1 MNESLPVVSIITATY
16 NRSNVLAYA
25 IRSVLWS
32 TFPDWELLVI
42 GDACTDDTEEVVA
55 SFDDPRIRF
64 MNLERNIGEQSGP
77 NNEGFRHARGRY
89 IAYLNHDDLWLP
101 DHLEAAV
108 GGIEDAGADLV
119 FTLMLAVNVTEG
131 KTLVGA
137 TSTGRYEPYMSVP
150 ASSWLLRREV
160 IEEIGPWKFY
170 RECYDAPSQDW
181 LFRAWKAGKEL
192 RMVPR
197 MTVVAIQSG
206 RRKGSYAKR
215 EFSEHKEYFE
225 RMAHEADFREKELTE
240 IVIRYSSRDSRL
252 EVIRWFRRGLFNL
265 FLKSCILVGIHPCSV
280 IAFLRDPRKGA
291 KIDRLRRN
299 RGLEVLKRGGE
310 KRK

>member
-1 MNESLPVVSIITATY
+1 MSQVTPQVSVITATY

-32 TFPDWELLVI
+32 TFTDWELLVV
-42 GDACTDDTEEVVA
+42 GDACTDDTEAVVA

-64 MNLERNIGEQSGP
+64 MNLERNFGEQSGP
-77 NNEGFRHARGRY
+77 NNEGYRHARGRY

-108 GGIEDAGADLV
+108 SGIEETGADLV
-119 FTLMLAVNVTEG
+119 FTLMSSVTPTG
-131 KTLVGA
+131 GNNQFGA
-137 TSTGRYEPYMSVP
+137 TSTGRYEPYMRVP

-181 LFRAWKAGKEL
+181 LFRAWKAGKDL
-192 RMVPR
+192 RLVPR
-197 MTVVAIQSG
+197 MTVVVIQSG

-215 EFSEHKEYFE
+215 EFHEHKEYFE

-240 IVIRYSSRDSRL
+240 IVIRYSSRDSRP
-252 EVIRWFRRGLFNL
+252 EVLRWFPRGLFNF
-265 FLKSCILVGIHPCSV
+265 FLKSCMLVGMHPWSV

-291 KIDRLRRN
+291 MIDRLRRN
-299 RGLEVLKRGGE
+299 RGLEALKRGW
-310 KRK
+310 RTRS

>member
-1 MNESLPVVSIITATY
+1 MNDNLPVVSIITATY

-32 TFPDWELLVI
+32 TFPDWELLVV

-55 SFDDPRIRF
+55 SFADPRIRF
-64 MNLERNIGEQSGP
+64 FNLERNIGDQSGP

-108 GGIEDAGADLV
+108 GGIEETRADLV
-119 FTLMLAVNVTEG
+119 FTLMSSVKPAGGNYQF
-131 KTLVGA
+131 GA
-137 TSTGRYEPYMSVP
+137 TSTGRYEPYMRVP

-181 LFRAWKAGKEL
+181 LFRAWKAGKDL
-192 RMVPR
+192 RLVPR
-197 MTVVAIQSG
+197 MTAVSIPSG
-206 RRKGSYAKR
+206 HRMGSYAKR
-215 EFSEHKEYFE
+215 EFHENKEYFE

-240 IVIRYSSRDSRL
+240 IVIGYSSRDSRP
-252 EVIRWFRRGLFNL
+252 EMIRWFPRGLFNL
-265 FLKSCILVGIHPCSV
+265 FLKSCMLVGMHPWSV
-280 IAFLRDPRKGA
+280 LGFLRDPRKGA
-291 KIDRLRRN
+291 MVDRLRRK
-299 RGLEVLKRGGE
+299 RGLEALKRGGE